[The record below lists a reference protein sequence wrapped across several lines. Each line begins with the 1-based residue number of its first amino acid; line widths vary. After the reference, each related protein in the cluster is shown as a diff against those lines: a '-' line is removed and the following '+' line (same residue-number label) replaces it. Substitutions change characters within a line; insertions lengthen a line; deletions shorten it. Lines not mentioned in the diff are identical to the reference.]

1 MFRVIRVIINS
12 FSFVLLL
19 ILAYVVWE
27 GNPLLSVLFM
37 LASIDQFEDV
47 YYYVH
52 RKRLFPSWFMPLD
65 IIFEGVLA
73 IVGFIMFFFS
83 VIYYAYFETWFF
95 KAVLFISLSMIYS
108 AVEDIVMWR
117 SSFRPAKE
125 MMSIGVYPKEIRKK
139 KMFVKRK
146 E

>member
-1 MFRVIRVIINS
+1 VIRVIINS

-27 GNPLLSVLFM
+27 SNPLLSVLFM

-52 RKRLFPSWFMPLD
+52 RKRLFPSWLMPLD

-108 AVEDIVMWR
+108 AVEDIVIWR

-139 KMFVKRK
+139 KIFIKRK